1 MAPTEPYS
9 TLDDKSRRA
18 LLLHA
23 SARAGATAV
32 ILTGLY
38 FVAPMEGVAD
48 LGSIVFLVSVLV
60 VVVVLCGWQ
69 GAKVMRADYPAVQA
83 VEALAAVVPI
93 YLIGFSTAYHL
104 IAASA
109 PQNFSEPVS
118 RMGGLYFTL
127 SVFSTV
133 GFGDI
138 TASTDFAR
146 GVVSI
151 QMIGNLVI
159 IALGGR
165 LLLAAVRRGQAR
177 RRPDGT
183 GA

>member
-1 MAPTEPYS
+1 M
-9 TLDDKSRRA
+9 LDDKARRA
-18 LLLHA
+18 LLLRA
-23 SARAGATAV
+23 SVRSGATAV
-32 ILTGLY
+32 ILTVLY
-38 FVAPMEGVAD
+38 FVVPMESVAD
-48 LGSIVFLVSVLV
+48 LGSILFLASALV
-60 VVVVLCGWQ
+60 VVVVMCGWQ
-69 GAKVMRADYPAVQA
+69 GMKVMRADYPAVQG
-83 VEALAAVVPI
+83 VEAIAMVVPI

-109 PQNFSEPVS
+109 AQNFNEPVS

-127 SVFSTV
+127 TVFSTV

-146 GVVSI
+146 AVVSI

-177 RRPDGT
+177 RHPSGT
-183 GA
+183 SG